1 MQKYNQDIHKQNLFK
16 RKRVKA
22 LIKQVQK
29 LKGKSMKD
37 RMLLLFDLEN
47 KINEQSHYEE
57 NKQDKTLT

>member
-1 MQKYNQDIHKQNLFK
+1 MNESIKNLFK